1 MKKKE
6 IQKIDAL
13 LTEIIEKAKEIK
25 SLLNDEEKII
35 EKAKEVKSLLN
46 DEGKAASEEVLG
58 KAEAK
63 TVKLTLEDVRKVLTE
78 KSRAGKTSDVKAL
91 LKKHGSNKL
100 SEVNPDDYEELLKEA
115 EGL

>member
-13 LTEIIEKAKEIK
+13 LTEIIEKAKE
-25 SLLNDEEKII
+25 
-35 EKAKEVKSLLN
+35 VKSLLN
-46 DEGKAASEEVLG
+46 DDKKEASEEVLG

-63 TVKLTLEDVRKVLTE
+63 TVKLTLEDVR
-78 KSRAGKTSDVKAL
+78 VKAL

>member
-6 IQKIDAL
+6 IQKVDAL

-25 SLLNDEEKII
+25 SLLNGEEK
-35 EKAKEVKSLLN
+35 E
-46 DEGKAASEEVLG
+46 ASEEVLG

-63 TVKLTLEDVRKVLTE
+63 AVKLTLEDVRKVLTE

-91 LKKHGSNKL
+91 LKKYGSNKL

>member
-13 LTEIIEKAKEIK
+13 LTEIIEKAKE
-25 SLLNDEEKII
+25 
-35 EKAKEVKSLLN
+35 VKSLLN
-46 DEGKAASEEVLG
+46 DEDKAASEEVL
-58 KAEAK
+58 
-63 TVKLTLEDVRKVLTE
+63 
-78 KSRAGKTSDVKAL
+78 GKTSDVKAL

>member
-6 IQKIDAL
+6 IQKVDAL
-13 LTEIIEKAKEIK
+13 LTE
-25 SLLNDEEKII
+25 II

-46 DEGKAASEEVLG
+46 DEDKAASEEVLG

-91 LKKHGSNKL
+91 LKKHGFNKL

>member
-1 MKKKE
+1 M
-6 IQKIDAL
+6 
-13 LTEIIEKAKEIK
+13 
-25 SLLNDEEKII
+25 
-35 EKAKEVKSLLN
+35 
-46 DEGKAASEEVLG
+46 LG

-63 TVKLTLEDVRKVLTE
+63 AVKLTLEDVRKVLTE

>member
-6 IQKIDAL
+6 IQKVDAL
-13 LTEIIEKAKEIK
+13 LNEIIEKANAIK
-25 SLLNDEEKII
+25 SLLNDEEK
-35 EKAKEVKSLLN
+35 EVSA
-46 DEGKAASEEVLG
+46 EALG

-115 EGL
+115 EVL

>member
-6 IQKIDAL
+6 IQKVDAL
-13 LTEIIEKAKEIK
+13 LTEIIEKAKEAK
-25 SLLNDEEKII
+25 SLLNDED
-35 EKAKEVKSLLN
+35 KAT
-46 DEGKAASEEVLG
+46 SEEVLG

-63 TVKLTLEDVRKVLTE
+63 AVKLTLEDVRKVLTE

-100 SEVNPDDYEELLKEA
+100 SEVNADDYEELLKEA

>member
-13 LTEIIEKAKEIK
+13 LTEIIEKANAIK
-25 SLLNDEEKII
+25 SLLNDEEK
-35 EKAKEVKSLLN
+35 E
-46 DEGKAASEEVLG
+46 ASEEVLG

-63 TVKLTLEDVRKVLTE
+63 AVKLTLEDVRKVLTE
-78 KSRAGKTSDVKAL
+78 KSRAGKTSEVKAL

-100 SEVNPDDYEELLKEA
+100 SVVNPDDYEELLKEA